1 MWAEACK
8 KASLKDPPCSWF
20 IVTHTLKCF
29 TVTWPQRLQC
39 FLSVSP
45 HQARAQ
51 TAKTVQILSGGQPFG
66 LKLDQRHSTLCPQTG
81 FLSSFFNTSFVSNI
95 IKSCTKKLPVI
106 IIPFDFLIDVTSK
119 FCAVFTFKSVQEWV
133 RPDGSGFSCMSIC
146 LDVP

>member
-29 TVTWPQRLQC
+29 TVTWPQCLQC

-51 TAKTVQILSGGQPFG
+51 AAKTVHILSGVQQFG
-66 LKLDQRHSTLCPQTG
+66 LKLDQRHSILRPQTVL
-81 FLSSFFNTSFVSNI
+81 LSSFFSSLVSNI
-95 IKSCTKKLPVI
+95 IKSRAKKSFMLLSYCLISWSMLRVS
-106 IIPFDFLIDVTSK
+106 FVLFLHSSLRRSGWDLMEV
-119 FCAVFTFKSVQEWV
+119 VFSAC
-133 RPDGSGFSCMSIC
+133 RC